1 MSTPRP
7 GLHPARPP
15 RGSRKVAVPS
25 FLEHG
30 SESEPMTLPQQL
42 RHWAATRPD
51 TVALRQKDYGIWE
64 PVTWAQYERAAR
76 HFGLGLAKLGLPEGG
91 HCAVISENRK
101 EWVFTQLG
109 CGLVRAVT
117 VGVYPT
123 SPAAEVAYLLQASDA
138 VVVVCEDQEQLDKV
152 LEVRTQLP
160 ALQHLVVMD
169 PRGLRHYEVPDLLTF
184 DEVSALGAAFD
195 QEHPRLVEERQS
207 RQSMEDTAL
216 MIFTS
221 GSTGRPKA
229 AMISYGNIAAMAKG
243 TDAVYQCSPADS
255 MVSYLPLC
263 HVAEQI
269 YTVYLPLRAGAVVN
283 FAESLRTVQTDL
295 REVAPTLFLGVPRI
309 WEKLHASIETKIRE
323 TGGLRRALYTR
334 AMAATMHFAD
344 LPPERWTLAQRITH
358 ALWSLL
364 VLRALNNF
372 IGLRHCRLALS
383 GAAPIAPDMLRFF
396 RALGVPI
403 REGYGMT
410 ETAGVVCVQRSAA
423 SPVGTVGSAI
433 PGVELRIAADG
444 ELLLRGPTV
453 FKGYYR
459 NEAATREAIDTEG
472 WLHTG
477 DVAQAVATPEGE
489 EIRIVDRKKDI
500 MITAGGKNI
509 TPSEIENA
517 LKFSAYV
524 KEAIIVADRRP
535 FVAALIQIDF
545 DTVSAWAE
553 EQGLAYTHFRSLATH
568 ERVRELV
575 HAEVERVNGR
585 MPQVQQVRS
594 FHLLTKELDH
604 DDGEVTATL
613 KIKRKSIAEKYAA
626 EIEALYGGRQQTE
639 ETA

>member
-1 MSTPRP
+1 MRRN
-7 GLHPARPP
+7 GPANT
-15 RGSRKVAVPS
+15 
-25 FLEHG
+25 
-30 SESEPMTLPQQL
+30 MTDRTGTSALPQQL
-42 RHWAATRPD
+42 RAWARARPD
-51 TVALRQKDYGIWE
+51 AVALRQKDYGIWE
-64 PVTWAQYERAAR
+64 PFTWAQYEQAAR
-76 HFGLGLAKLGLPEGG
+76 HFGLGLVKLGLPEGG

-109 CGLVRAVT
+109 CGLVGAVT

-123 SPAAEVAYLLQASDA
+123 SPAAEIEYLLQASDA

-152 LEVRTQLP
+152 LEVRQRLP
-160 ALQHLVVMD
+160 ALTHLVVMD
-169 PRGLRHYEVPDLLTF
+169 PRGLRHYQVPNLHTF
-184 DEVSALGAAFD
+184 EEVSALGEALGRE
-195 QEHPRLVEERQS
+195 QPRLVEQRQA
-207 RQSMEDTAL
+207 RQTMNDTAL

-229 AMISYGNIAAMAKG
+229 AMISYGNIAAMAAG
-243 TDAVYQCSPADS
+243 TDAVYRCSPADS

-269 YTVYLPLRAGAVVN
+269 YTVYLPLHSGAVVN

-295 REVAPTLFLGVPRI
+295 REIAPTLFLGVPRI

-323 TGGLRRALYTR
+323 TGGVRKSLYTR
-334 AMAATMHFAD
+334 ALAATMPFAD
-344 LPPERWTLAQRITH
+344 LPPERWSVSQRLTH
-358 ALWSLL
+358 WLWSLL
-364 VLRALNNF
+364 VLRSLNNF
-372 IGLRHCRLALS
+372 IGLRKCRLALS

-396 RALGVPI
+396 RTLGVPI

-423 SPVGTVGSAI
+423 SPVGTVGVAV
-433 PGVELRIAADG
+433 PGVDLRIADDG
-444 ELLLRGPTV
+444 ELLVRGPTV

-459 NEAATREAIDTEG
+459 NEAATREAIDSEG

-477 DVAQAVATPEGE
+477 DVAQAVPTPDGD

-524 KEAIIVADRRP
+524 KEAIVVADRRP

-545 DTVSAWAE
+545 DTVSGWAE
-553 EQGLAYTHFRSLATH
+553 EQGLAYTHFRSLAMH

-575 HAEVERVNGR
+575 RAEVDRANAR
-585 MPQVQQVRS
+585 MPPVQQVRS

-613 KIKRKSIAEKYAA
+613 KIKRKSIADKYAA
-626 EIEALYGGRQQTE
+626 EIDALYGANPTAR